1 LAKIMKTHV
10 IHWRCRISGK
20 TGIGSILLEAVK
32 ADLLAKELNEEFPE
46 IEHEAKVPENTSL
59 RSRAAA
65 EPALG

>member
-1 LAKIMKTHV
+1 MKTHV
-10 IHWRCRISGK
+10 IHWRCRTSGK
-20 TGIGSILLEAVK
+20 TGIGSIFLEAVK

-46 IEHEAKVPENTSL
+46 IEHEAKVPENTSS